1 MVDRAISI
9 ETLRIELTR
18 QAGGTPKA
26 ARIST
31 GRLLVACAPLTGPP
45 KLLAKANRL
54 PILK

>member
-9 ETLRIELTR
+9 ETLQIELTR
-18 QAGGTPKA
+18 QAGGTLKA